1 MKNKKGIS
9 PLISTILIVGF
20 TIVLAVLVINFVQNI
35 FENKMVSTGCE
46 SAGYDICMSST
57 NFEITAINKSQGTEV
72 TIGNMNSN
80 DMDFI
85 INFYNEDGTTPIP
98 YKTLTI
104 AMYESDSIIEYAG
117 PVVAY
122 VKVMPIATG
131 EYENE
136 VCLPVNCNEIEVEV
150 VDAA

>member
-80 DMDFI
+80 DMNFI
-85 INFYNEDGTTPIP
+85 VNFYNEDGTTIGGH
-98 YKTLTI
+98 KELNILT
-104 AMYESDSIIEYAG
+104 YEFNYTNLIDSVA
-117 PVVAY
+117 AY

-150 VDAA
+150 VDAD